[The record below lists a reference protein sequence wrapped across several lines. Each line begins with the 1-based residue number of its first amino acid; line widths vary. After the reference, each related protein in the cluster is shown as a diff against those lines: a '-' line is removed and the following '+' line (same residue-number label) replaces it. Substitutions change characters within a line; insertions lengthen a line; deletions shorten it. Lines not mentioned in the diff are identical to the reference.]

1 MHFRIR
7 DMAADRCVWSIPP
20 IDTVPVK
27 LRCRMLAVY
36 AFDANDMKVGE
47 HLVEGKK
54 LASAIEWLFA
64 DRHTSYLLVY
74 FATDNDYA
82 ARVDRFPN
90 PEPLLPHGPERDAI
104 AEPTLSN
111 ETPGMRDGRP
121 GASRSEVQAAWPALV
136 ASATSTRL
144 PERTS

>member
-7 DMAADRCVWSIPP
+7 DLAADRCAWSFPP

-47 HLVEGKK
+47 HLIQGEK

-64 DRHTSYLLVY
+64 DRHTSYLLVH

-82 ARVDRFPN
+82 A
-90 PEPLLPHGPERDAI
+90 ASI
-104 AEPTLSN
+104 AFPTLN
-111 ETPGMRDGRP
+111 PYCRT
-121 GASRSEVQAAWPALV
+121 ALNG
-136 ASATSTRL
+136 TSLRN
-144 PERTS
+144 PY